1 MLTLAFLL
9 LGGSLTQAQAQLFND
24 ESNHVNVQ
32 EITEDDKII
41 EPLPEKSKTFRA
53 ICAHFS
59 FAKIADMSKR

>member
-41 EPLPEKSKTFRA
+41 EPLPEKSKTF
-53 ICAHFS
+53 
-59 FAKIADMSKR
+59 